1 MLLKDLLI
9 ALFIIIVWGLN
20 FVVIAWGLEG
30 MPPLLMGGLRF
41 LLVASLG
48 SLFFKRPNTP
58 LKWWFAYAVPI
69 SFLQFAFLFS
79 AMAYGMPA
87 GLASLTLQSQA
98 LFTLFFAYLFLHE
111 AVKPYQIIAI
121 LIAASGLTAI
131 ALSQDEH
138 SMTALGFG
146 LTLGAAAGWA
156 LGNVSARTISKL
168 GYESNVNL
176 VIWSAWV
183 PPVPFFICSY
193 LIEGPELIQASLQ
206 QFDLQSALALLY
218 LAVVATM
225 TGYGLWGFLL
235 GRYPAAQIAPLT
247 LGVPVVGLS
256 SAALLL
262 NEHILPVQW
271 LGIGLV
277 LLGLLIDTLG
287 SRFRRKP
294 RLATST

>member
-9 ALFIIIVWGLN
+9 ALFIIVIWGLN
-20 FVVIAWGLEG
+20 FVVIAWGLQG

-41 LLVASLG
+41 LLVAALG

-58 LKWWFAYAVPI
+58 LRWWFVYAVPI

-79 AMAYGMPA
+79 AMANGMPA

-98 LFTLFFAYLFLHE
+98 LFTLFFAYLFLQE
-111 AVKPYQIIAI
+111 TVKPFQIIAI
-121 LIAASGLTAI
+121 LIALAGLVVI

-138 SMTALGFG
+138 TMTALGFG

-156 LGNVSARTISKL
+156 LGNIGARTISKR
-168 GYESNVNL
+168 GYDSNVNL

-183 PPVPFFICSY
+183 PPIPFFICSY
-193 LIEGPELIQASLQ
+193 LIEGPSLITVSLQ

-218 LAVVATM
+218 LAVAATM

-247 LGVPVVGLS
+247 LGVPVVGIS
-256 SAALLL
+256 SAAL
-262 NEHILPVQW
+262 ILDEQISPAQW
-271 LGIGLV
+271 LGISLV
-277 LLGLLIDTLG
+277 LTGLLLNTFGARL
-287 SRFRRKP
+287 RRKP
-294 RLATST
+294 PITAPV